1 MSDPI
6 AMILRFT
13 GEPDSLA
20 ERFEKARQLWI
31 AAQGVDYI
39 PPDFYAACKTKDG
52 LAIITTWPS
61 ADAHRGFGREMR
73 RHLEAVGM
81 SRPEGHERLRIDKL
95 GWH

>member
-6 AMILRFT
+6 AMILRFN
-13 GEPDSLA
+13 GEADDLA

-31 AAQGVDYI
+31 AAQGDDYI
-39 PPDFYAACKTKDG
+39 PPAFYAACKTKDG
-52 LAIITTWPS
+52 IAIVTAWPTV
-61 ADAHRGFGREMR
+61 DAHGGFGRDLR

-81 SRPEGHERLRIDKL
+81 SRPESHERLRIEKL